1 MFIESKR
8 DYLSLSIDDV
18 RIDNWPIMTI
28 NSVIPS
34 VLDENIVIIWT
45 CYENS
50 SHGIF

>member
-18 RIDNWPIMTI
+18 QIDNWPIMTI

-34 VLDENIVIIWT
+34 EHDKNIVII
-45 CYENS
+45 CYENL